1 MKAEINFL
9 RSVAEYAPELTK
21 ERAVELKKSARHQN
35 DRKALD
41 SLIASLEP
49 EEAVIEKPIFT
60 VDDSDIIDAD
70 RLGVLAGDF
79 NEDA

>member
-21 ERAVELKKSARHQN
+21 ERAITLKKSARHQT
-35 DRKALD
+35 DRRALD
-41 SLIASLEP
+41 VLISTFDSQEL
-49 EEAVIEKPIFT
+49 VIEN
-60 VDDSDIIDAD
+60 DDSDIIDAD
-70 RLGVLAGDF
+70 RLCVLAGDF